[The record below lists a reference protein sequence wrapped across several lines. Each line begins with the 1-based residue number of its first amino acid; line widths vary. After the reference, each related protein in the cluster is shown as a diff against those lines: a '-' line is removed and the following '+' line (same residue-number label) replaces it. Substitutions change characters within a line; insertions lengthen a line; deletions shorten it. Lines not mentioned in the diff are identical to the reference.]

1 MTHDMDGLTVAH
13 ENLIPCV
20 AVEDK
25 VFLNSIALQYKGYA
39 CMQVD

>member
-1 MTHDMDGLTVAH
+1 MTRDLDALTIAR

-20 AVEDK
+20 AVEHN
-25 VFLNSIALQYKGYA
+25 VFLNSFALQNKGYA